1 MMEWTKPAEEMFKTW
16 TDAQKKMWDEWII
29 ATQSFG
35 KSHASDAWKRTAIT
49 EAHRA
54 AAVRALDEAR

>member
-35 KSHASDAWKRTAIT
+35 KSHASDAWKRTAFT
-49 EAHRA
+49 VWANEG
-54 AAVRALDEAR
+54 